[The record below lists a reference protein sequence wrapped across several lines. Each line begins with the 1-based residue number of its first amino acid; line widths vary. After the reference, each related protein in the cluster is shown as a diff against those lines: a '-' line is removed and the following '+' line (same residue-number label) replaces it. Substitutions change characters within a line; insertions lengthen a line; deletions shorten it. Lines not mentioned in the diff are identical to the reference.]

1 MPSGDLISQL
11 LALFAVLG
19 VGVLLRA
26 LGRGG
31 QADAAALNR
40 LVIDVTTPALIVSV
54 LRRSGIGHGA
64 WGAVAASTLALF
76 TCALAGI
83 AVARALGLPRAAQG
97 AAGLV
102 GSFSNTGFLGVPVVL
117 ALYGPAGGAA
127 GTAILVDSIVTTLML
142 WTFGVA
148 LAARMGAD
156 GDARGDAGARGLLR
170 VLLHPNVLSIAAGLA
185 LHALPIPLPTWVER
199 AIDALGSAT
208 PTLVFLALGLSLD
221 LRSLRGRVRPLAAV
235 ASVKLLL
242 APAVALVA
250 GVALGLE
257 RPVSE
262 VAVLQS
268 AMPTSMVSVIVA
280 ARYGCDGQFAAAT
293 AVVTTLGALAT
304 LPMVVEVLRR
314 IVP

>member
-26 LGRGG
+26 VGRGG
-31 QADAAALNR
+31 QAEAAALNR

-64 WGAVAASTLALF
+64 WGAVAASTIALF
-76 TCALAGI
+76 ACALAGI

-102 GSFSNTGFLGVPVVL
+102 GSFSNTGFLGVPLVL
-117 ALYGPAGGAA
+117 ALYGHAGGAA

-148 LAARMGAD
+148 LAARMGAGGGD
-156 GDARGDAGARGLLR
+156 ADARGLRR
-170 VLLHPNVLSIAAGLA
+170 VLLHPNVLSIAVGLA

-199 AIDALGSAT
+199 ALDALGSAT

-221 LRSLRGRVRPLAAV
+221 LRSLRGRARPLVAV
-235 ASVKLLL
+235 AAVKLLL
-242 APAVALVA
+242 APAVALGAAVA
-250 GVALGLE
+250 FGLK
-257 RPVSE
+257 RPTSE

-268 AMPTSMVSVIVA
+268 AMPTSMISVVLA
-280 ARYGCDGQFAAAT
+280 ARHGCDGQFAAAT
-293 AVVTTLGALAT
+293 AVVTTLGALVT
-304 LPMVVEVLRR
+304 LPIVVEVLRR
-314 IVP
+314 IAL

>member
-1 MPSGDLISQL
+1 MPPVPSGDLISQL

-31 QADAAALNR
+31 QADAATLNR

-64 WGAVAASTLALF
+64 WGAVAASAIALF
-76 TCALAGI
+76 ACALAGI

-102 GSFSNTGFLGVPVVL
+102 GSFSNTGFLGVPIVL
-117 ALYGPAGGAA
+117 TLYGRAGDAA
-127 GTAILVDSIVTTLML
+127 GTAILVDSIVTMLML

-148 LAARMGAD
+148 LAARMGGAGGD
-156 GDARGDAGARGLLR
+156 VDARSLLR
-170 VLLHPNVLSIAAGLA
+170 VILHPNVLSIAAGLA

-199 AIDALGSAT
+199 ALDALGSAT

-221 LRSLRGRVRPLAAV
+221 LRSLRGRVRPLVAV
-235 ASVKLLL
+235 AAVKLLV
-242 APAVALVA
+242 APAVALGA
-250 GVALGLE
+250 AVALGLR

-293 AVVTTLGALAT
+293 AVVTTLGALVT
-304 LPMVVEVLRR
+304 LPAVIEALRR
-314 IVP
+314 LLA

>member
-26 LGRGG
+26 LGRAG
-31 QADAAALNR
+31 QADAAVLHR

-64 WGAVAASTLALF
+64 WGAVAASTVALF
-76 TCALAGI
+76 ACALAGV

-117 ALYGPAGGAA
+117 ALYGDAGGAA
-127 GTAILVDSIVTTLML
+127 GTAILVDSIVTAFLL

-148 LAARMGAD
+148 LAARMGGGGGGGD
-156 GDARGDAGARGLLR
+156 GRGLLA
-170 VLLHPNVLSIAAGLA
+170 VLLHPNVLSIAVGLT
-185 LHALPIPLPTWVER
+185 LHAAPIPLPVWLEQ
-199 AIDALGSAT
+199 ALGALGSAT

-221 LRSLRGRVRPLAAV
+221 LGSLRGRVRPLAAV
-235 ASVKLLL
+235 AAVKLLL
-242 APAVALVA
+242 SPAVALGA
-250 GVALGLE
+250 AVALGLK
-257 RPVSE
+257 RPSSE

-304 LPMVVEVLRR
+304 LPILVEALRR

>member
-26 LGRGG
+26 LGRAG
-31 QADAAALNR
+31 QADAAVLHR

-64 WGAVAASTLALF
+64 WGAVAASTVALF
-76 TCALAGI
+76 ACALAGV

-117 ALYGPAGGAA
+117 ALYGDAGGAA
-127 GTAILVDSIVTTLML
+127 GTAILVDSIVTAFLL

-148 LAARMGAD
+148 LAARMGGGGGGD
-156 GDARGDAGARGLLR
+156 GRGLLA
-170 VLLHPNVLSIAAGLA
+170 VLLHPNVLSIAVGLT
-185 LHALPIPLPTWVER
+185 LHAAPIPLPVWLEH
-199 AIDALGSAT
+199 ALGALGSAT

-221 LRSLRGRVRPLAAV
+221 LGSLRGRVRPLAAV
-235 ASVKLLL
+235 AAVKLLL
-242 APAVALVA
+242 SPAVALGA
-250 GVALGLE
+250 AVALGLK
-257 RPVSE
+257 RPSSE

-293 AVVTTLGALAT
+293 AVVTTLGALAS
-304 LPMVVEVLRR
+304 LPIVIEVLRR
-314 IVP
+314 LLP

>member
-26 LGRGG
+26 LGRAG
-31 QADAAALNR
+31 QADAAVLHR

-64 WGAVAASTLALF
+64 WGAVAASAVALF
-76 TCALAGI
+76 ACALAGV

-102 GSFSNTGFLGVPVVL
+102 GSFSNTGFLGVPIVL
-117 ALYGPAGGAA
+117 ALYGDAGGAA
-127 GTAILVDSIVTTLML
+127 GTAILVDSIVTALLL

-148 LAARMGAD
+148 LAARMGGGGGGD
-156 GDARGDAGARGLLR
+156 GRGLLA
-170 VLLHPNVLSIAAGLA
+170 VLLHPNVLSIAVGLT
-185 LHALPIPLPTWVER
+185 LHAAPIPLPVWLEH
-199 AIDALGSAT
+199 ALGALGSAT

-221 LRSLRGRVRPLAAV
+221 LASLRGRVRPLAAI
-235 ASVKLLL
+235 AAVKLLL
-242 APAVALVA
+242 SPAIALGA
-250 GVALGLE
+250 AVALGLK
-257 RPVSE
+257 RPSSE

-293 AVVTTLGALAT
+293 AVVTTLGALAS
-304 LPMVVEVLRR
+304 LPIVLEVLRR
-314 IVP
+314 LAP

>member
-26 LGRGG
+26 LGRSG
-31 QADAAALNR
+31 QADAAVLNR

-54 LRRSGIGHGA
+54 LRRSGLGHGA
-64 WGAVAASTLALF
+64 WGAVVASSIALF

-117 ALYGPAGGAA
+117 ALYGHAGGAA
-127 GTAILVDSIVTTLML
+127 GTAILVDSIVTTLLL
-142 WTFGVA
+142 WTFGAA
-148 LAARMGAD
+148 LVARMGTGGD
-156 GDARGDAGARGLLR
+156 VDARSLLK

-199 AIDALGSAT
+199 ALDALGSAT

-221 LRSLRGRVRPLAAV
+221 LRSLRGRVRPLVAIAA
-235 ASVKLLL
+235 VKLLL
-242 APAVALVA
+242 APAVALGA
-250 GVALGLE
+250 ALALRLE
-257 RPVSE
+257 RPTSE

-268 AMPTSMVSVIVA
+268 AMPTSMVSVIIA

-293 AVVTTLGALAT
+293 AVVTTLGALAS
-304 LPMVVEVLRR
+304 LPVVIEVMRR
-314 IVP
+314 LLS

>member
-1 MPSGDLISQL
+1 MPPVPSGDLISQL

-64 WGAVAASTLALF
+64 WGAVAASAIALF
-76 TCALAGI
+76 ACALAGI

-117 ALYGPAGGAA
+117 ALYGRAGDAA

-148 LAARMGAD
+148 LAARMGAG
-156 GDARGDAGARGLLR
+156 GDADARSLLR
-170 VLLHPNVLSIAAGLA
+170 VILHPNVLSIAAGLA
-185 LHALPIPLPTWVER
+185 LYALPIPLPTWVER
-199 AIDALGSAT
+199 ALDALGSAT

-221 LRSLRGRVRPLAAV
+221 LRSLRGRVRPLVAV
-235 ASVKLLL
+235 AAVKLLV
-242 APAVALVA
+242 APAVALGA
-250 GVALGLE
+250 AVALGLR

-280 ARYGCDGQFAAAT
+280 ARYGCDGEFAAAT

-304 LPMVVEVLRR
+304 LPAVVEALRR
-314 IVP
+314 LLA

>member
-26 LGRGG
+26 LGRSG
-31 QADAAALNR
+31 QADAAVLNR

-54 LRRSGIGHGA
+54 LRRSGIGQGA
-64 WGAVAASTLALF
+64 WGAVAASTIALF
-76 TCALAGI
+76 ACALAGI

-102 GSFSNTGFLGVPVVL
+102 GSFSNTGFLGVPLVL
-117 ALYGPAGGAA
+117 ALYGQAGGAA

-148 LAARMGAD
+148 LAARMGSG
-156 GDARGDAGARGLLR
+156 GDVDARGLLR

-199 AIDALGSAT
+199 ALDALGSAT

-221 LRSLRGRVRPLAAV
+221 LRSLRGRVRPLIAIAA
-235 ASVKLLL
+235 VKLLL
-242 APAVALVA
+242 APAVALA
-250 GVALGLE
+250 AALALRLE
-257 RPVSE
+257 RPTSE

-268 AMPTSMVSVIVA
+268 AMPTSMVSVIIA

-293 AVVTTLGALAT
+293 AVVTTLGALAS
-304 LPMVVEVLRR
+304 LPVVIEALRR
-314 IVP
+314 LLS

>member
-26 LGRGG
+26 LGRAG
-31 QADAAALNR
+31 QADAAVLHR
-40 LVIDVTTPALIVSV
+40 LVIDVTTPALIVTV

-64 WGAVAASTLALF
+64 WGAVAASTVALF
-76 TCALAGI
+76 ACALAGV

-117 ALYGPAGGAA
+117 ALYGDAGGAA
-127 GTAILVDSIVTTLML
+127 GTAILVDSIVTAFLL

-148 LAARMGAD
+148 LAARMG
-156 GDARGDAGARGLLR
+156 GGSGGGGRGLLA
-170 VLLHPNVLSIAAGLA
+170 VLLHPNVLSIAVGLT
-185 LHALPIPLPTWVER
+185 LHAVPIPLPVWLEH
-199 AIDALGSAT
+199 ALGALGSAT

-221 LRSLRGRVRPLAAV
+221 LASLRGRVRPLAAV
-235 ASVKLLL
+235 AAVKLLL
-242 APAVALVA
+242 SPAVALGA
-250 GVALGLE
+250 AVALGLK
-257 RPVSE
+257 RPTSE

-304 LPMVVEVLRR
+304 LPILVEALRR

>member
-26 LGRGG
+26 LGRSG
-31 QADAAALNR
+31 QADAAVLNR

-54 LRRSGIGHGA
+54 LRRSGIGQGA
-64 WGAVAASTLALF
+64 WGAVAASTIALF

-102 GSFSNTGFLGVPVVL
+102 GSFSNTGFLGVPLVL
-117 ALYGPAGGAA
+117 ALYGQAGGAA

-148 LAARMGAD
+148 LAARMGAG
-156 GDARGDAGARGLLR
+156 GDADARGLLR

-185 LHALPIPLPTWVER
+185 LHALSIPLPAWVER
-199 AIDALGSAT
+199 ALDALGSAT

-221 LRSLRGRVRPLAAV
+221 LRSLRGRVRPLMAIAA
-235 ASVKLLL
+235 VKLLL
-242 APAVALVA
+242 GPAVALA
-250 GVALGLE
+250 AAFALRLE
-257 RPVSE
+257 RPTSE

-268 AMPTSMVSVIVA
+268 AMPTSMVSVIIA

-293 AVVTTLGALAT
+293 AVVTTLGALAS
-304 LPMVVEVLRR
+304 LPVVIEALRR
-314 IVP
+314 LLS

>member
-19 VGVLLRA
+19 VGVLLRS
-26 LGRGG
+26 LGRAG
-31 QADAAALNR
+31 QADAAVLHR
-40 LVIDVTTPALIVSV
+40 LVIDVTTPALIVTV

-64 WGAVAASTLALF
+64 WGAVAASTVALF
-76 TCALAGI
+76 ACALAGV

-117 ALYGPAGGAA
+117 ALYGDAGGAA
-127 GTAILVDSIVTTLML
+127 GTAILVDSIVTTLFL

-148 LAARMGAD
+148 LAARMGGGGGVD
-156 GDARGDAGARGLLR
+156 GRGLLA
-170 VLLHPNVLSIAAGLA
+170 VLLHPNVLSIAVGLA
-185 LHALPIPLPTWVER
+185 LHALPIPLPGWLEH
-199 AIDALGSAT
+199 ALDALGSAT

-221 LRSLRGRVRPLAAV
+221 LASLRGRVRPLAAV
-235 ASVKLLL
+235 AAVKLLL
-242 APAVALVA
+242 SPAIALGA
-250 GVALGLE
+250 AVALGLK
-257 RPVSE
+257 RPSSE

-268 AMPTSMVSVIVA
+268 AMPTSMVSVIIA

-293 AVVTTLGALAT
+293 AVVTTLGALAS
-304 LPMVVEVLRR
+304 LPLVIELLRR
-314 IVP
+314 LLP

>member
-31 QADAAALNR
+31 QAEAAVLHR
-40 LVIDVTTPALIVSV
+40 LVIEVTTPALVLSV

-64 WGAVAASTLALF
+64 WGAVAASTAALLA
-76 TCALAGI
+76 CALAGV

-117 ALYGPAGGAA
+117 ALYGPTGGAA

-142 WTFGVA
+142 WTLGVA
-148 LAARMGAD
+148 IAARMGGGGDVD
-156 GDARGDAGARGLLR
+156 GRSLLALLR
-170 VLLHPNVLSIAAGLA
+170 QPAVPSIAVGLA
-185 LHALPIPLPTWVER
+185 LHALPIPLPSWLTR
-199 AIDALGSAT
+199 ALDALGSAT

-235 ASVKLLL
+235 AAVKLLL
-242 APAVALVA
+242 APAVALGA
-250 GVALGLE
+250 AVALGLE

-268 AMPTSMVSVIVA
+268 AMPTSMVSVIIA
-280 ARYGCDGQFAAAT
+280 ARYGCDGPFAAAT
-293 AVVTTLGALAT
+293 AVVTTLGALVS
-304 LPMVVEVLRR
+304 LPLVIEALRR
-314 IVP
+314 LLP

>member
-26 LGRGG
+26 LGRNG
-31 QADAAALNR
+31 QADAAVLNR

-54 LRRSGIGHGA
+54 LRRSGLGHGA
-64 WGAVAASTLALF
+64 WGAVAASSTALF
-76 TCALAGI
+76 ACALAGI

-97 AAGLV
+97 TAGLV

-117 ALYGPAGGAA
+117 ALYGHAGGAA

-148 LAARMGAD
+148 LAARMGAGGD
-156 GDARGDAGARGLLR
+156 VDARSLR
-170 VLLHPNVLSIAAGLA
+170 TVLLHPNVLSIAAGLA
-185 LHALPIPLPTWVER
+185 LHALPIPLPGWVER
-199 AIDALGSAT
+199 ALDALGSAT

-221 LRSLRGRVRPLAAV
+221 LRSLRGRVRPLVAV

-242 APAVALVA
+242 APAVALGA
-250 GVALGLE
+250 AVALGLE

>member
-26 LGRGG
+26 LGRNG
-31 QADAAALNR
+31 QADAAVLNR

-54 LRRSGIGHGA
+54 LRRSGIGQGA
-64 WGAVAASTLALF
+64 WGAVAASTIALF
-76 TCALAGI
+76 ACALAGI

-117 ALYGPAGGAA
+117 ALYGQAGGAA

-148 LAARMGAD
+148 LAARMGAGGD
-156 GDARGDAGARGLLR
+156 VDARSLLT

-185 LHALPIPLPTWVER
+185 LHALPIPLPAWVER
-199 AIDALGSAT
+199 ALDALGSAT

-221 LRSLRGRVRPLAAV
+221 LRSLRGRVRPLVAV
-235 ASVKLLL
+235 AAVKLLL
-242 APAVALVA
+242 APAVALGA
-250 GVALGLE
+250 AVALGLE
-257 RPVSE
+257 RPTSE

-268 AMPTSMVSVIVA
+268 AMPTSMVSVIIA

-293 AVVTTLGALAT
+293 AVVTTLGALAS
-304 LPMVVEVLRR
+304 LPVVIEALRR
-314 IVP
+314 LLS

>member
-31 QADAAALNR
+31 QADAAVLHR

-54 LRRSGIGHGA
+54 LRRSGLGHGA
-64 WGAVAASTLALF
+64 WGAVAASSVALF
-76 TCALAGI
+76 ACALAGVT
-83 AVARALGLPRAAQG
+83 VARALGLPRAAQG
-97 AAGLV
+97 AAGV
-102 GSFSNTGFLGVPVVL
+102 VSSFSNTGFLGVPVVL
-117 ALYGPAGGAA
+117 ALYGHAGSAA
-127 GTAILVDSIVTTLML
+127 GTAILVDSIVTTLLL

-148 LAARMGAD
+148 LVARMG
-156 GDARGDAGARGLLR
+156 GGGGVDARSLLT
-170 VLLHPNVLSIAAGLA
+170 VLLQPNVMSIALGLA
-185 LHALPIPLPTWVER
+185 LHALPIPLPVWVER
-199 AIDALGSAT
+199 ALDALGSAT

-221 LRSLRGRVRPLAAV
+221 LRSLRGRMRPLAAV
-235 ASVKLLL
+235 AAVKLLL
-242 APAVALVA
+242 SPAVAL
-250 GVALGLE
+250 GVALALGLK

-280 ARYGCDGQFAAAT
+280 ARYGCDGEFAAAT
-293 AVVTTLGALAT
+293 AVVTTIAALAT
-304 LPMVVEVLRR
+304 LPAVIEVLRR
-314 IVP
+314 LLP

>member
-31 QADAAALNR
+31 QADAAVLHR

-54 LRRSGIGHGA
+54 LRRSGLGHGA
-64 WGAVAASTLALF
+64 WGAVAASSIALF
-76 TCALAGI
+76 ACALAGV

-97 AAGLV
+97 AAGVV

-117 ALYGPAGGAA
+117 ALYGHTGGAA
-127 GTAILVDSIVTTLML
+127 GTAILVDSIVTTLLL

-148 LAARMGAD
+148 LVARMGR
-156 GDARGDAGARGLLR
+156 GGGVDARSLLT
-170 VLLHPNVLSIAAGLA
+170 VLLQPNVLSIAVGMA
-185 LHALPIPLPTWVER
+185 LHALPIPLPVWVER
-199 AIDALGSAT
+199 ALDALGSAT

-235 ASVKLLL
+235 AAVKLLL
-242 APAVALVA
+242 SPAVALVA
-250 GVALGLE
+250 ALALGLK

-280 ARYGCDGQFAAAT
+280 ARYGCDGEFAAAT
-293 AVVTTLGALAT
+293 AVVTTIAALAT
-304 LPMVVEVLRR
+304 LPVVIEVLRR
-314 IVP
+314 LLS

>member
-26 LGRGG
+26 LGRAG
-31 QADAAALNR
+31 QADAAVLHR

-64 WGAVAASTLALF
+64 WGAVAASTVALF
-76 TCALAGI
+76 ACALAGV

-117 ALYGPAGGAA
+117 ALYGDAGGAA
-127 GTAILVDSIVTTLML
+127 GTAILVDSIVTAFLL

-148 LAARMGAD
+148 LAARMGGGGGGD
-156 GDARGDAGARGLLR
+156 GRGLLA
-170 VLLHPNVLSIAAGLA
+170 VLLHPNVLSIAVGLT
-185 LHALPIPLPTWVER
+185 LHAAPIPLPVWLEH
-199 AIDALGSAT
+199 ALGALGSAT

-221 LRSLRGRVRPLAAV
+221 LGSLRGRVRPLAAV
-235 ASVKLLL
+235 AAVKLLL
-242 APAVALVA
+242 SPAIALGA
-250 GVALGLE
+250 AVALGLK
-257 RPVSE
+257 RPSSE

-293 AVVTTLGALAT
+293 AVVTTLGALAS
-304 LPMVVEVLRR
+304 LPIVIEVLRR
-314 IVP
+314 LLP